1 MNPLGVLEA
10 IGLFFYRIVYLVN
23 PSFREDE
30 KIKEIERK
38 EHQKLTLKIEK
49 KKSQDKE
56 IKDFE
61 ENRKNKINNNED
73 LIKICFDDTVFC
85 DEYQILIEKIKT
97 EIKNIKFRKEF
108 EEEWN
113 NTFSNINYGCYC
125 RNKPNLTIYNT
136 CPIDEDSLDNACKLR
151 QDCISSKNLAWNES
165 LECNSDFSAFLD
177 TIPYS
182 NMKKFDSMTNE
193 EIMLMTANKYKA
205 LLNIYN
211 KLN

>member
-1 MNPLGVLEA
+1 MNPLSLLEA
-10 IGLFFYRIVYLVN
+10 IGQFFYWIIYLVN
-23 PSFREDE
+23 PNFREDE

-49 KKSQDKE
+49 KKSQEKE
-56 IKDFE
+56 IKEFE

-73 LIKICFDDTVFC
+73 LIKICFDDPIFC

-97 EIKNIKFRKEF
+97 EIKNIKFKKEF

-125 RNKPNLTIYNT
+125 RNKPNLTIYNN
-136 CPIDEDSLDNACKLR
+136 CPIDENSLDYACKSR
-151 QDCISSKNLAWNES
+151 HDCISSKNLTWNES
-165 LECNSDFSAFLD
+165 LECNSDFSTFLD

-182 NMKKFDSMTNE
+182 NQKKFDSITNE
-193 EIMLMTANKYKA
+193 EIFLMIANKYKA
-205 LLNIYN
+205 LLSINN
-211 KLN
+211 KIN